1 MDEIETDDD
10 GMDDDSID
18 DGSRLATQDDLLAFV
33 HDIAD
38 IAGMTDDSWIPYRQG
53 IYRRTTEFLS
63 GSIDGKGFNV
73 QQMTQFVLA
82 YHIAWYDCQEFWKQ
96 QLQLLFNK
104 ATEKEMPL
112 NDCPPDNS
120 ISLQREREFN
130 NEVTTYIEEQHYEH
144 RFDGQHGSN

>member
-1 MDEIETDDD
+1 MDEIETNDN
-10 GMDDDSID
+10 GMDDYSID

-82 YHIAWYDCQEFWKQ
+82 YHVAWHDCQEFWKQ
-96 QLQLLFNK
+96 QLQLLYNK
-104 ATEKEMPL
+104 TAEKELPV
-112 NDCPPDNS
+112 NDGPPDNS
-120 ISLQREREFN
+120 ISLQREREFK

-144 RFDGQHGSN
+144 RFEGQHGSN